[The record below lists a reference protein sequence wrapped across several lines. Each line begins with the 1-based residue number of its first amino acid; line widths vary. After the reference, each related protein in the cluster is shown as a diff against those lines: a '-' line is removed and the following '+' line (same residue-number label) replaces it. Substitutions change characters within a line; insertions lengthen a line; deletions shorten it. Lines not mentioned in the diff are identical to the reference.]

1 MKKLRK
7 AINLLYIDIKKW
19 LKEKYKNEQKFNWEI
34 LIGLYALFVLMG
46 FLYLDSFFKEYVIS
60 YKLFF
65 NINDCIDIL
74 YKKGGLLF
82 YLLTFTVVSLSSFS
96 IFFFVKKRQKS
107 INNKKMIY
115 TILKIMIVPAIIIFV
130 FFVYRGYSVRESI
143 INCGT
148 YIISSKYLFF
158 WK

>member
-19 LKEKYKNEQKFNWEI
+19 LNEKYKNEQKFNWEI

-65 NINDCIDIL
+65 NIN
-74 YKKGGLLF
+74 K
-82 YLLTFTVVSLSSFS
+82 
-96 IFFFVKKRQKS
+96 
-107 INNKKMIY
+107 
-115 TILKIMIVPAIIIFV
+115 
-130 FFVYRGYSVRESI
+130 
-143 INCGT
+143 
-148 YIISSKYLFF
+148 
-158 WK
+158 